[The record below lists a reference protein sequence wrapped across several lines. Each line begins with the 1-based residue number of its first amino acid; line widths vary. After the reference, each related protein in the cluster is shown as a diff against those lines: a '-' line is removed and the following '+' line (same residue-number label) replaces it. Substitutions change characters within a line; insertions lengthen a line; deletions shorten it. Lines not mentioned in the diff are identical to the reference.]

1 MIRLP
6 TWGWTY
12 LTFGW
17 QGFLRGSKAFKPGL
31 CWKGDIQ
38 GNRKFIVPI
47 NSSQCNDAGFF
58 PRRHLSEA
66 WGKKRGGRALIRR
79 KVVEGRRESLGRAA
93 WPQAHPSN
101 SQLHP
106 SSIRAT
112 FLLSFHL
119 QLAMSS
125 SSICYYQLPPRRVPS
140 SPTVTRHLPT
150 LHLLPSVF
158 FQRTHFATSNLQPLE
173 ERAPQSIDCII
184 VMVSPQ
190 VHRLDETQLDHQTS
204 CAQPLLW

>member
-1 MIRLP
+1 M
-6 TWGWTY
+6 
-12 LTFGW
+12 
-17 QGFLRGSKAFKPGL
+17 
-31 CWKGDIQ
+31 
-38 GNRKFIVPI
+38 
-47 NSSQCNDAGFF
+47 
-58 PRRHLSEA
+58 
-66 WGKKRGGRALIRR
+66 
-79 KVVEGRRESLGRAA
+79 EGRRESLGRAA

-101 SQLHP
+101 TQLHP

-125 SSICYYQLPPRRVPS
+125 SSICYYQLLLSPRRVPS
-140 SPTVTRHLPT
+140 SPTATRHLPT

-158 FQRTHFATSNLQPLE
+158 SQRTHFAISNLQPLA
-173 ERAPQSIDCII
+173 ERAPQTIDCIR

-204 CAQPLLW
+204 CTVQPLLRQFLW

>member
-1 MIRLP
+1 M
-6 TWGWTY
+6 
-12 LTFGW
+12 
-17 QGFLRGSKAFKPGL
+17 
-31 CWKGDIQ
+31 Q

-125 SSICYYQLPPRRVPS
+125 SSICYYQLPTIFKEGPVLSKSNPPPSTPS
-140 SPTVTRHLPT
+140 SSTFC
-150 LHLLPSVF
+150 LLS
-158 FQRTHFATSNLQPLE
+158 THPLCNL
-173 ERAPQSIDCII
+173 
-184 VMVSPQ
+184 
-190 VHRLDETQLDHQTS
+190 
-204 CAQPLLW
+204 

>member
-1 MIRLP
+1 MDTSDFRL
-6 TWGWTY
+6 TRVS
-12 LTFGW
+12 
-17 QGFLRGSKAFKPGL
+17 QGVKTFKPGL
-31 CWKGDIQ
+31 CWKWDMQ

-66 WGKKRGGRALIRR
+66 WGKKIGGRALIRR

-125 SSICYYQLPPRRVPS
+125 SSICYYQLLLSPRRVPS
-140 SPTVTRHLPT
+140 FPSATRHLPT
-150 LHLLPSVF
+150 LLSSLNTPTLQSLIYNHW
-158 FQRTHFATSNLQPLE
+158 QR
-173 ERAPQSIDCII
+173 ER
-184 VMVSPQ
+184 
-190 VHRLDETQLDHQTS
+190 HKQLTAS
-204 CAQPLLW
+204 E

>member
-1 MIRLP
+1 M
-6 TWGWTY
+6 
-12 LTFGW
+12 
-17 QGFLRGSKAFKPGL
+17 
-31 CWKGDIQ
+31 
-38 GNRKFIVPI
+38 
-47 NSSQCNDAGFF
+47 
-58 PRRHLSEA
+58 
-66 WGKKRGGRALIRR
+66 
-79 KVVEGRRESLGRAA
+79 EGRRESLGRAA

-101 SQLHP
+101 TQLHP

-125 SSICYYQLPPRRVPS
+125 SSICYYQLLLSPRRVPS
-140 SPTVTRHLPT
+140 SPRATRHLPT

-158 FQRTHFATSNLQPLE
+158 SQRTHFAISNLQPLA
-173 ERAPQSIDCII
+173 ERAPQTIDCIR

-204 CAQPLLW
+204 CTQPLLRQFLW

>member
-1 MIRLP
+1 M
-6 TWGWTY
+6 WSGWTY
-12 LTFGW
+12 LIFGW
-17 QGFLRGSKAFKPGL
+17 QGFLRGSKAIKPGP
-31 CWKGDIQ
+31 CWKGDMQ
-38 GNRKFIVPI
+38 RNRKFFSVPI

-101 SQLHP
+101 TQLHP

-125 SSICYYQLPPRRVPS
+125 SSICYYLLPTSTIPKEGPLFSKSNPPS
-140 SPTVTRHLPT
+140 SNPSSSTFC
-150 LHLLPSVF
+150 LLS
-158 FQRTHFATSNLQPLE
+158 THPLCNL
-173 ERAPQSIDCII
+173 
-184 VMVSPQ
+184 
-190 VHRLDETQLDHQTS
+190 
-204 CAQPLLW
+204 